1 MDYINIS
8 QTIGIDTLINKKL
21 LAASAIFKHVR
32 KGEVLKLANL
42 HNVDAEVLDKI
53 TILEIKSERIKDA
66 DKVANVKRE
75 LELLSASWLEAV
87 EQDDS
92 VRRIHAELKTINEAL
107 WEIEDDIRDK
117 ERAREFD
124 QVFIDLARSVY
135 VTNDQRANAKK
146 ELNIYLGSEIV
157 EEKSYQDYS

>member
-1 MDYINIS
+1 MDII
-8 QTIGIDTLINKKL
+8 
-21 LAASAIFKHVR
+21 
-32 KGEVLKLANL
+32 EVP
-42 HNVDAEVLDKI
+42 VSPGEVLDKI
-53 TILEIKSERIKDA
+53 TILEIKSERISDPGKL
-66 DKVANVKRE
+66 ANVQRE
-75 LELLSASWLEAV
+75 LQLLEASWRRSVV
-87 EQDDS
+87 EDETI
-92 VRRIHAELKTINEAL
+92 RRIHAALKTINEAL

-157 EEKSYQDYS
+157 EEKSYQDYQ